1 MLDVNKVSIGY
12 GEVTVIRD
20 VSLKIDQGSIVAL
33 LGANAS
39 GKTTLISAISGT
51 LPLKTGEITFKGSR
65 IDRKPPH
72 RIVEEGLITVP
83 EGRHLFPKLTVK
95 DNLELGAYTRR
106 ARESKNDSLETVF
119 GYFPKL
125 KARSS
130 QLAGSL
136 SGGEA
141 QMCAIGRGLMG
152 LPSLLILDEP
162 SLGLSP
168 GMVDFM
174 FETIALLKRQG
185 TTILLVEQNVVQSL
199 EIADFAYVIEN
210 GKVALS
216 GKGEA
221 LLKDDGVRKAY
232 LGL

>member
-1 MLDVNKVSIGY
+1 MLEVNKVSIGY

-33 LGANAS
+33 LGANAA
-39 GKTTLISAISGT
+39 GKTTLISSISGT
-51 LPLKTGEITFKGSR
+51 LPLKTGEITFKGNR

-83 EGRHLFPKLTVK
+83 EGRHLFPKLTVQ

-106 ARESKNDSLETVF
+106 ARDSKVSSLQTVY

-125 KARSS
+125 KARRS

-168 GMVDFM
+168 SMVDFM

-185 TTILLVEQNVVQSL
+185 MTILLVEQNVVQSL

-221 LLKDDGVRKAY
+221 LLNDDGVRKAY

>member
-1 MLDVNKVSIGY
+1 MLEVSNISVGY
-12 GEVTVIRD
+12 GDVTVIKNL
-20 VSLKIDQGSIVAL
+20 SIKIPQGNIVAL
-33 LGANAS
+33 LGANAA
-39 GKTTLISAISGT
+39 GKTTLISAIAGAIPS
-51 LPLKTGEITFKGSR
+51 KSGEIRFKDKR
-65 IDRKPPH
+65 IDNRPAWE
-72 RIVEEGLITVP
+72 IVEEGLITVP
-83 EGRHLFPKLTVK
+83 EGRHLFPRLTVQ
-95 DNLELGAYTRR
+95 DNLELGAYSKR
-106 ARESKNDSLETVF
+106 ARSAKQKTIEAVYS
-119 GYFPKL
+119 YFPKL
-125 KARSS
+125 KARKG

-152 LPSLLILDEP
+152 IPELLVLDEP

-174 FETIALLKRQG
+174 FETILMLKKRG

-210 GKVALS
+210 GSVALS
-216 GKGEA
+216 GAGHE
-221 LLKDDGVRKAY
+221 LLDNDDVRKAY

>member
-1 MLDVNKVSIGY
+1 MLEVSNISVGY
-12 GEVTVIRD
+12 GDVTVIKNL
-20 VSLKIDQGSIVAL
+20 SIKIPQGNIVAL
-33 LGANAS
+33 LGANAA
-39 GKTTLISAISGT
+39 GKTTLISAIAGAIPS
-51 LPLKTGEITFKGSR
+51 KSGEIRFKDKR
-65 IDRKPPH
+65 IDNRPAWE
-72 RIVEEGLITVP
+72 IVENGLITVP
-83 EGRHLFPKLTVK
+83 EGRHLFPRLTVQ
-95 DNLELGAYTRR
+95 DNLELGAYSKR
-106 ARESKNDSLETVF
+106 ARSAKQKTIEAVYS
-119 GYFPKL
+119 YFPKL
-125 KARSS
+125 KARKG

-152 LPSLLILDEP
+152 IPELLVLDEP

-174 FETIALLKRQG
+174 FETILMLKKRG

-210 GKVALS
+210 GSVTLS
-216 GKGEA
+216 GAGHE
-221 LLKDDGVRKAY
+221 LLDNDDVRKAY

>member
-1 MLDVNKVSIGY
+1 MLEVRNVDVGY
-12 GEVTVIRD
+12 GEVKVIKNL
-20 VSLKIDQGSIVAL
+20 SMEIGQGKIVAL
-33 LGANAS
+33 LGANAA

-51 LPLKTGEITFKGSR
+51 LPIHAGEIRFKDKR
-65 IDRKPPH
+65 INNTPAWK
-72 RIVEEGLITVP
+72 IVEKGLITVP
-83 EGRHLFPKLTVK
+83 EGRHLFPRLTVQ
-95 DNLELGAYTRR
+95 DNLELGAYSKRSR
-106 ARESKNDSLETVF
+106 NVRERTLDAVYI
-119 GYFPKL
+119 YFPKL
-125 KARSS
+125 KARKN

-152 LPSLLILDEP
+152 LPELLVLDEP

-174 FETIALLKRQG
+174 FETIQALRQNG

-210 GKVALS
+210 GNVALS
-216 GKGEA
+216 GEGQK
-221 LLKDDGVRKAY
+221 LLDNDGVRKAY